1 MSTVLDTVRDR
12 TLTYSQK
19 LAALARHGEAEIN
32 PLVISSKV
40 ESLRK
45 AGVICDGYAA
55 ASQQE
60 LRLLFLRRIN

>member
-32 PLVISSKV
+32 PLIV
-40 ESLRK
+40 K
-45 AGVICDGYAA
+45 AEAA
-55 ASQQE
+55 V
-60 LRLLFLRRIN
+60 